1 MACLLCAHTE
11 WRPSW
16 VGSIRYLGREYEYRH
31 CLGCGSLYAHPM
43 PDAETLDVMYG
54 PDYDRFL
61 SAEESMSGES
71 EVIRWLRLNKAGT
84 LIDYG
89 CGAGHLLR
97 ETAKEGWKAVGVELG
112 QRIADKYSAGA
123 EVLIVTDPAKLDA
136 DHKADVLHLG
146 DVIEHLTDPDAQMPR
161 ILGLL
166 KRGGTILA
174 QGPLEGNPNLFL
186 TAIRWTRRLRGQHV
200 LEAPPYHVI
209 QATAEGQRTFF
220 RRFGLAELAFTIH
233 ETHWPAPGRLTMRDI
248 PNLRAV
254 ALFSLRRISQLI
266 SSFRPDVLGNRYFY
280 AGRWDG

>member
-97 ETAKEGWKAVGVELG
+97 ESHG
-112 QRIADKYSAGA
+112 QS
-123 EVLIVTDPAKLDA
+123 
-136 DHKADVLHLG
+136 
-146 DVIEHLTDPDAQMPR
+146 
-161 ILGLL
+161 
-166 KRGGTILA
+166 
-174 QGPLEGNPNLFL
+174 
-186 TAIRWTRRLRGQHV
+186 
-200 LEAPPYHVI
+200 
-209 QATAEGQRTFF
+209 
-220 RRFGLAELAFTIH
+220 
-233 ETHWPAPGRLTMRDI
+233 
-248 PNLRAV
+248 
-254 ALFSLRRISQLI
+254 
-266 SSFRPDVLGNRYFY
+266 
-280 AGRWDG
+280 